1 MSEQRKRRISS
12 RVSDD
17 YEDIDEA
24 EESKNVYQGKLS
36 DFSDDGVI

>member
-1 MSEQRKRRISS
+1 LFASKQRKRRISS

-24 EESKNVYQGKLS
+24 EDSKNVYRGNYILS
-36 DFSDDGVI
+36 